1 MKLNKKKIIAREFL
15 ILMVCALVFGLA
27 YLGTLPYNYFV
38 NSKIYN
44 LENESQS
51 LRDSIE
57 TLTKSFSDKI
67 EKQKWFYEKS
77 NEKVDYGERKN
88 ETEVWQRWSELE
100 KVDSID
106 ILWSNRWDVELRKI
120 FNDLGFENSK
130 ELKQFIKSNSLST
143 DEINQNN
150 SVISLNDELDEIN
163 SRIRTE
169 KYKVLDAD
177 EKTEFAL
184 ACLIIFGILSFPLR
198 YLIYAIRWSIKTL
211 KQKE

>member
-77 NEKVDYGERKN
+77 NEKVNYGERKN